1 MTKTKQYVV
10 QGTEAKLF
18 EGFIDGTNKIKQKN
32 AWLIFPSTQ
41 KSLLENTVPYRKTI
55 GWNLYTDPKKN

>member
-10 QGTEAKLF
+10 QGTEEKLF

-55 GWNLYTDPKKN
+55 G